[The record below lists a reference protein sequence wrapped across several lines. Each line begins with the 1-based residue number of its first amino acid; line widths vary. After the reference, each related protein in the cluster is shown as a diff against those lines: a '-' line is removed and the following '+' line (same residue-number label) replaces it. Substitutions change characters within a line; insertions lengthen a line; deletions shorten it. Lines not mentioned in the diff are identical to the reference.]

1 MSWPKDLNLRWIILS
16 DLWCCWAGRGQ
27 RLVPGNVDEGA
38 GVEEEQEE
46 EPPNALNGESGGS
59 HHWTC
64 SPRGPELLPPPSHW
78 EYLVGQPIVFTL
90 SKHVVAISDSQL
102 WNCTRA
108 QRFFSCFTEKA
119 ALMLCFRFLTGYS
132 HRNAEVALLP
142 GEPVQRGI
150 WAQAPLAWAGQPT
163 PVGN

>member
-90 SKHVVAISDSQL
+90 SKYAVAISDSQL
-102 WNCTRA
+102 WSCTRA
-108 QRFFSCFTEKA
+108 QRFF
-119 ALMLCFRFLTGYS
+119 FLLYWESSSDVMFSFS
-132 HRNAEVALLP
+132 HRLFSQECRGCPSSWRTGSEGNLSP
-142 GEPVQRGI
+142 GTTGLSRATDSG
-150 WAQAPLAWAGQPT
+150 G
-163 PVGN
+163 